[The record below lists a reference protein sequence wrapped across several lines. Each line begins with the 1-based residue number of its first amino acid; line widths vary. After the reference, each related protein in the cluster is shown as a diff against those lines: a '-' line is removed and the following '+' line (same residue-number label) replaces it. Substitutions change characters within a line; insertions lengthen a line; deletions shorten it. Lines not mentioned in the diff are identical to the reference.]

1 MEVCTFR
8 NVCTS
13 IVRKGTVKICIKV
26 STKYTLSIL
35 SRRTRLLFC
44 SGCVDSVP
52 NDGWPILSP
61 VPRACLYWNS
71 ANTLGVSCHP
81 PRERWSKSAVFPLQ
95 HEPAVCVRIVSHR
108 HTATRKNVPGTKSV
122 PAAALSHVPCV
133 HRVCP
138 YMTINSLYVDVS
150 YMNSQRFIRSVQCIS
165 IASASST
172 LASCAT
178 GRTLI

>member
-1 MEVCTFR
+1 MYSSKCVYVNCKKRYCSF
-8 NVCTS
+8 
-13 IVRKGTVKICIKV
+13 TVKVYIKV

-35 SRRTRLLFC
+35 SRRTMLLFC

-52 NDGWPILSP
+52 NDGWPIISP

-138 YMTINSLYVDVS
+138 YMTINN
-150 YMNSQRFIRSVQCIS
+150 M
-165 IASASST
+165 
-172 LASCAT
+172 
-178 GRTLI
+178 

>member
-1 MEVCTFR
+1 MQVCTLR

-13 IVRKGTVKICIKV
+13 IVRKGTVKICIIKV

-44 SGCVDSVP
+44 SGCVDSVH
-52 NDGWPILSP
+52 NDGWPIISP

-71 ANTLGVSCHP
+71 ANTLGVSCHLP
-81 PRERWSKSAVFPLQ
+81 GERWIKSAVFPLQ

-133 HRVCP
+133 HWVCP
-138 YMTINSLYVDVS
+138 YTEWFINIFCLRTKRLWSACLQQGCL
-150 YMNSQRFIRSVQCIS
+150 NSS
-165 IASASST
+165 IFWEIHQK
-172 LASCAT
+172 L
-178 GRTLI
+178 